1 MAGIKTFGI
10 DAAQRVKVELVS
22 PPLLPLSPIATPY
35 LPSPDTAHPDLL
47 SDHTSPTGEEA
58 YEVERK
64 VFEND
69 AIILPKKAGINSPL
83 SDPTSLE
90 SDSLGDIYSPLKG
103 IKDPPS
109 SPPPLR
115 APLRE
120 RKVEVPLSPLNLER
134 TPLSKKKR
142 VSFSE
147 TIPELIS
154 NLPPPIPKPE
164 NTSSSDIDAFF
175 DESIAP
181 IGVKAERT
189 IEQEQLQEEDT
200 TLRVLVPV
208 MDFSLPIAPWKA
220 NFRASIFDD
229 EGKWY
234 TMLLAEM
241 KALHFSKHVWP
252 MSGKAERELRWAPFP
267 LALGRVESQERIFDD
282 GSTTNYWEKPER
294 IDVTTLTWKP
304 EGLRL
309 LDDLA
314 DSDDELEEGWFPE
327 ETNFEFLVKKRKLE
341 LDELQCIPSGSDEG
355 NNMLKKTPSSKRH
368 TAAVLLNENLYGTTK
383 VDEVTKIDTD
393 KRPFIDAFSTL
404 GALDE
409 FLSIRKGLVHKT
421 KLLKAEHYFPTSSST
436 PPLNP
441 PEQTSEN
448 DIPAPVSKRQNLAS
462 PDISS
467 PTNPTPF
474 VIAATL
480 LSIRPLFRRI
490 EHLFPSAVFIER
502 DFSLHLPSPQRPHS
516 KYSSNPLP
524 HSPSPKHTTAPLLT
538 NTTIADEAD
547 LLLSPSTA
555 LIHTTLQKIKQRSL
569 PGHVSHSA
577 IRERVLRTSPRYERL
592 LILVSEN
599 RHDGASQL
607 DNGDSTA
614 LIEFTAFCSNVTG
627 SEVHVTFLAGGE
639 EDLAKW
645 IVAMMI
651 KYAVAEHEDVKLIQ
665 NETLWEI
672 WLRRAGM
679 NAFAAQAV
687 LGRLKAG
694 GSCVG
699 ADDWEKGDGFEGEW
713 GLKAFVKMSALERN
727 QRFEVLLG
735 GRRVLK
741 RVGEVVDGR
750 W

>member
-1 MAGIKTFGI
+1 M
-10 DAAQRVKVELVS
+10 S

-35 LPSPDTAHPDLL
+35 IPSSDTGHLDLL

-58 YEVERK
+58 YEAERK
-64 VFEND
+64 IFQDD
-69 AIILPKKAGINSPL
+69 AIILPKKANISSPL
-83 SDPTSLE
+83 FDPKLLE

-103 IKDPPS
+103 IGDPPS

-115 APLRE
+115 APLRD
-120 RKVEVPLSPLNLER
+120 RKVEVPLSPLHLER

-154 NLPPPIPKPE
+154 KLPPPIPKPE

-175 DESIAP
+175 DDAIAP
-181 IGVKAERT
+181 IGLKAERT

-220 NFRASIFDD
+220 NFQAPMFDT

-234 TMLLAEM
+234 KMILAEM
-241 KALHFSKHVWP
+241 KALQFNKHIWP
-252 MSGKAERELRWAPFP
+252 MSGKAERDLRWAPFP
-267 LALGRVESQERIFDD
+267 SALRRVENQERIFDD
-282 GSTTNYWEKPER
+282 GSTTPYLEKPDR
-294 IDVTTLTWKP
+294 VDVSTLTWKP

-309 LDDLA
+309 LDEPA
-314 DSDDELEEGWFPE
+314 DSDDELEEGQFPE
-327 ETNFEFLVKKRKLE
+327 ETNCEFLVRKRKLE
-341 LDELQCIPSGSDEG
+341 LDDFQSISSGSDQG
-355 NNMLKKTPSSKRH
+355 KNIPKATPSSKRNV
-368 TAAVLLNENLYGTTK
+368 AAIFLEEDSRSTTQ
-383 VDEVTKIDTD
+383 VDGVTKITPG

-409 FLSIRKGLVHKT
+409 FLSIRKGIDHKT
-421 KLLKAEHYFPTSSST
+421 KLLKAEHHFSTSSST
-436 PPLNP
+436 TSLNP
-441 PEQTSEN
+441 PEQTSGN
-448 DIPAPVSKRQNLAS
+448 DIGAPVSNRQSLAS
-462 PDISS
+462 PDILP

-480 LSIRPLFRRI
+480 LSIRPLFRRL

-502 DFSLHLPSPQRPHS
+502 DFSLHLPSSQRPQS
-516 KYSSNPLP
+516 KSSSNPLP
-524 HSPSPKHTTAPLLT
+524 QPSSPKHTTAPQLT
-538 NTTIADEAD
+538 NSTITDEAD

-592 LILVSEN
+592 FIIVSEN
-599 RHDGASQL
+599 RHDGAIQL
-607 DNGDSTA
+607 DTGDSTA
-614 LIEFTAFCSNVTG
+614 LIEFTAFCSNITE
-627 SEVHVTFLAGGE
+627 SDVHVTFLAGGE
-639 EDLAKW
+639 EELARW
-645 IVAMMI
+645 IVAMMV

-665 NETLWEI
+665 DETLWEI

-687 LGRLKAG
+687 LGKLKAG
-694 GSCVG
+694 ESYGG
-699 ADDWEKGDGFEGEW
+699 TDDWEKSEGFEREW
-713 GLKAFVKMSALERN
+713 GLKAFVKMSARERHK
-727 QRFEVLLG
+727 RFEVLLG
-735 GRRVLK
+735 GRRMLG

>member
-1 MAGIKTFGI
+1 M
-10 DAAQRVKVELVS
+10 
-22 PPLLPLSPIATPY
+22 
-35 LPSPDTAHPDLL
+35 
-47 SDHTSPTGEEA
+47 SDHTSPTREEA

-69 AIILPKKAGINSPL
+69 AIILPRKADISSPL
-83 SDPTSLE
+83 SDPTFLE
-90 SDSLGDIYSPLKG
+90 LDGLGDIYSPIKG
-103 IKDPPS
+103 IKGPPS

-115 APLRE
+115 ATLRD
-120 RKVEVPLSPLNLER
+120 RKVEVPLSPLHLER
-134 TPLSKKKR
+134 TPLSKKRR

-147 TIPELIS
+147 TIPELLS
-154 NLPPPIPKPE
+154 KLPPPIPKPE

-175 DESIAP
+175 DEAIAP
-181 IGVKAERT
+181 IGLKAERT

-220 NFRASIFDD
+220 NFQAPMFDN

-234 TMLLAEM
+234 KKILAEM
-241 KALHFSKHVWP
+241 KALHFSKHIWP
-252 MSGKAERELRWAPFP
+252 VTGKAERELRWAPFP

-282 GSTTNYWEKPER
+282 GSTTKYLEKPER
-294 IDVTTLTWKP
+294 VDLNTLTWKP

-314 DSDDELEEGWFPE
+314 DSDDELEEGRFPE
-327 ETNFEFLVKKRKLE
+327 ETNFEFLVRKRKLE
-341 LDELQCIPSGSDEG
+341 LDEFQSIPSESDEG
-355 NNMLKKTPSSKRH
+355 NNMPKATPSSKRH
-368 TAAVLLNENLYGTTK
+368 AVAVFLEENLHSTIQ
-383 VDEVTKIDTD
+383 VNEVRKISPG

-409 FLSIRKGLVHKT
+409 YLSIRKGNVHKT
-421 KLLKAEHYFPTSSST
+421 KAEHHFPTSSST
-436 PPLNP
+436 PSLNP

-448 DIPAPVSKRQNLAS
+448 DVPAPVSKRQSLAS
-462 PDISS
+462 PDISP

-490 EHLFPSAVFIER
+490 EHLFPSAAFIER
-502 DFSLHLPSPQRPHS
+502 DFSLHLPSPQRPLS
-516 KYSSNPLP
+516 ESSSNPQP
-524 HSPSPKHTTAPLLT
+524 HPPSPKHTTAPQLT
-538 NTTIADEAD
+538 PSTIADEAD
-547 LLLSPSTA
+547 LLLSPSTG
-555 LIHTTLQKIKQRSL
+555 LIHTTLQKIKQCSL
-569 PGHVSHSA
+569 PGQVSHSA
-577 IRERVLRTSPRYERL
+577 IRERVLKTSPRYERL
-592 LILVSEN
+592 LILISEDL
-599 RHDGASQL
+599 HDGASQL
-607 DNGDSTA
+607 DDGDSTA
-614 LIEFTAFCSNVTG
+614 LIEFTAFCSNVTE

-639 EDLAKW
+639 EELAKW
-645 IVAMMI
+645 IVAMMT

-665 NETLWEI
+665 DETLWEI

-687 LGRLKAG
+687 LGKVKVGESCG
-694 GSCVG
+694 GG
-699 ADDWEKGDGFEGEW
+699 DDWGKGDGFDGEW
-713 GLKAFVKMSALERN
+713 GLKAFVKMSARERY

-735 GRRVLK
+735 GRRMLK
-741 RVGEVVDGR
+741 RLGEVVDGR

>member
-1 MAGIKTFGI
+1 M
-10 DAAQRVKVELVS
+10 S

-35 LPSPDTAHPDLL
+35 IPSSDTGHLDPL
-47 SDHTSPTGEEA
+47 SDHTSPTGDEA
-58 YEVERK
+58 YEAERK

-69 AIILPKKAGINSPL
+69 TIILPRKTDVSSPL
-83 SDPTSLE
+83 SDPTSHE

-103 IKDPPS
+103 IGDPPS

-115 APLRE
+115 APLRD
-120 RKVEVPLSPLNLER
+120 RKVEVPLSPLHLER

-142 VSFSE
+142 VLFSE
-147 TIPELIS
+147 SIPELIS
-154 NLPPPIPKPE
+154 KLPPPIPKPE

-175 DESIAP
+175 DEAIAP
-181 IGVKAERT
+181 IGLKAERT

-200 TLRVLVPV
+200 TLRVSVPV

-220 NFRASIFDD
+220 NLQAPMFDT
-229 EGKWY
+229 EGKSRK
-234 TMLLAEM
+234 MILADM
-241 KALHFSKHVWP
+241 KALHFNKHIWP
-252 MSGKAERELRWAPFP
+252 MNGKAERELRWAPFP
-267 LALGRVESQERIFDD
+267 SALGRVETQERIVDD
-282 GSTTNYWEKPER
+282 GSTTTYLEKPER
-294 IDVTTLTWKP
+294 VNVNTLTWKP
-304 EGLRL
+304 EGLRV
-309 LDDLA
+309 LDELA
-314 DSDDELEEGWFPE
+314 DSDDELEEGQFPE
-327 ETNFEFLVKKRKLE
+327 ETNFESLVRKRKLE
-341 LDELQCIPSGSDEG
+341 LDDLQSSPSGSDG
-355 NNMLKKTPSSKRH
+355 GTNMPKATPSSKRH
-368 TAAVLLNENLYGTTK
+368 AAAIFLEEYSHSTTQ
-383 VDEVTKIDTD
+383 VDGITKITPG
-393 KRPFIDAFSTL
+393 KRPIIDVFSTL

-409 FLSIRKGLVHKT
+409 FLGIRKGIVHKR
-421 KLLKAEHYFPTSSST
+421 KLLKAEHHFPTSSLT
-436 PPLNP
+436 PSMDL

-448 DIPAPVSKRQNLAS
+448 DIPAPVSKRQSLAS

-502 DFSLHLPSPQRPHS
+502 DFSLHLPSPQRPQS
-516 KYSSNPLP
+516 RTSSNPLQRP
-524 HSPSPKHTTAPLLT
+524 PAPNHITPQLT

-547 LLLSPSTA
+547 LLLSPSTG

-599 RHDGASQL
+599 RHDGATQL
-607 DNGDSTA
+607 GNGDSTA
-614 LIEFTAFCSNVTG
+614 LIEFAAFCSNITG
-627 SEVHVTFLAGGE
+627 SDVHVTFLAGE
-639 EDLAKW
+639 EEELARW

-665 NETLWEI
+665 DETLWEI

-687 LGRLKAG
+687 LGKLKAG
-694 GSCVG
+694 ESYGG
-699 ADDWEKGDGFEGEW
+699 TDDWEKSDGVEQEW
-713 GLKAFVKMSALERN
+713 GLKAFVKMSARERRE
-727 QRFEVLLG
+727 RFEVLLG
-735 GRRVLK
+735 GRRMLG

>member
-1 MAGIKTFGI
+1 M
-10 DAAQRVKVELVS
+10 S

-35 LPSPDTAHPDLL
+35 IPSSDTGHLDLL

-58 YEVERK
+58 YESERII
-64 VFEND
+64 FQND
-69 AIILPKKAGINSPL
+69 AIILPKKADISSPL
-83 SDPTSLE
+83 SDTTFLE

-109 SPPPLR
+109 PPPPLR
-115 APLRE
+115 APLRDH
-120 RKVEVPLSPLNLER
+120 KVEVPLSPLHLER
-134 TPLSKKKR
+134 TPLSKRKR
-142 VSFSE
+142 VSFGES
-147 TIPELIS
+147 IPELILK
-154 NLPPPIPKPE
+154 LPPPIPKPE
-164 NTSSSDIDAFF
+164 NTLSSDIDAFF
-175 DESIAP
+175 YEAIAP
-181 IGVKAERT
+181 IGLKAERT
-189 IEQEQLQEEDT
+189 IEQEQRQEEDT

-220 NFRASIFDD
+220 NFQPSILDN

-234 TMLLAEM
+234 KMILAEM
-241 KALHFSKHVWP
+241 KAVHFSKHIWP
-252 MSGKAERELRWAPFP
+252 MSGKAERELKWAPFP

-282 GSTTNYWEKPER
+282 GSTMTYLEKPER
-294 IDVTTLTWKP
+294 VDVNTLTWKP

-309 LDDLA
+309 LDELA
-314 DSDDELEEGWFPE
+314 DSDDELEEGQFPE
-327 ETNFEFLVKKRKLE
+327 ETNFEFLIRKRKLE
-341 LDELQCIPSGSDEG
+341 LNDCQNIPSGSDRG
-355 NNMLKKTPSSKRH
+355 NNITKATPSSKRH
-368 TAAVLLNENLYGTTK
+368 AAAIFLEEDSHSASQ
-383 VDEVTKIDTD
+383 VDGVTKTTSG
-393 KRPFIDAFSTL
+393 KRPSIDAFSTL

-409 FLSIRKGLVHKT
+409 FLSIRKGTVHKT
-421 KLLKAEHYFPTSSST
+421 KLLKAEHHFPTSSPTAS
-436 PPLNP
+436 LNP

-448 DIPAPVSKRQNLAS
+448 YIPAPVSKRHDLAS
-462 PDISS
+462 PDISP

-480 LSIRPLFRRI
+480 LNIRPLFRRI

-502 DFSLHLPSPQRPHS
+502 DFSLHLPSPQRPQS
-516 KYSSNPLP
+516 KSGSNPLP
-524 HSPSPKHTTAPLLT
+524 ESPSPKHITAPQLT

-569 PGHVSHSA
+569 PGHVYHSA
-577 IRERVLRTSPRYERL
+577 IRERVLRTSPRYEQL

-614 LIEFTAFCSNVTG
+614 LIEFTAFCSNITE
-627 SEVHVTFLAGGE
+627 SDVHVTFLAGGQE
-639 EDLAKW
+639 ESARW

-651 KYAVAEHEDVKLIQ
+651 KYAIAEQEDVKLIQ
-665 NETLWEI
+665 DETLWEI

-687 LGRLKAG
+687 LGKLKAG
-694 GSCVG
+694 QSWGGS
-699 ADDWEKGDGFEGEW
+699 DDWEKSDGLEGEW
-713 GLKAFVKMSALERN
+713 GLKTFVKMSARERCK
-727 QRFEVLLG
+727 RFEVLLG
-735 GRRVLK
+735 GKRMLG
-741 RVGEVVDGR
+741 RVGEVVDGA